1 MNLELIG
8 KKLGMSQVYDED
20 NNLVPV
26 TIVEAGPCPIL
37 QVKSTEN
44 DGYEAIQIGFNPKG
58 KSPNK
63 PNKCQVGKAKKAN
76 VEPQHL
82 SQEIRLNCEHSFE
95 QGGTLTVE
103 NFSDVKMVDVISTT
117 KGKGFQ
123 GLLKGGISA
132 EVLPFTA
139 RCSIVG
145 GDPMVCVSGL
155 VAFLKIRRCLGI
167 LAPQN
172 AQPRTFN

>member
-58 KSPNK
+58 KSLTNLINVRLGKRKKPMLSPNTFLK
-63 PNKCQVGKAKKAN
+63 R
-76 VEPQHL
+76 
-82 SQEIRLNCEHSFE
+82 SD
-95 QGGTLTVE
+95 LTV
-103 NFSDVKMVDVISTT
+103 SI
-117 KGKGFQ
+117 
-123 GLLKGGISA
+123 LLSKA
-132 EVLPFTA
+132 EP
-139 RCSIVG
+139 
-145 GDPMVCVSGL
+145 
-155 VAFLKIRRCLGI
+155 
-167 LAPQN
+167 
-172 AQPRTFN
+172 